1 MKLEIL
7 AGKEGY
13 RDFAE
18 FGVRVYD
25 GHPHFRGTQGSVE
38 KLVLT
43 GPTAFHHY
51 ARVRAYLVIDSG
63 ETLARFALIHDTR
76 LEDFVQVAFFEARP
90 DLTGLW
96 DLIVGEAAR
105 RFPGVPRIVAGVNG
119 HINYGAAFL
128 MNRFDRPPVFG
139 LPYSHDYYPDYFSSL
154 KAHQLVSFRFTMPE
168 LHRWVGD
175 YGPLARMEDITL
187 RFLDK
192 KQLRRDLEH
201 YTRLNNASFGDHPL
215 WTDRTA
221 EEDFELFHPFRHLL
235 EKENLVFA
243 EHEGRPVAFFLWYPD
258 FNGMVDGPRDLGV
271 RELLMFKAG
280 WRPDTF
286 RFTQV
291 GIHPEY
297 RRRPLTLAMIRKAI
311 PATARARYGFCEGG
325 FIFEE
330 NRPSMVMVKRILR
343 RAFGRDV
350 EPYRRYAVFEG
361 ALK

>member
-1 MKLEIL
+1 VKLEMV
-7 AGKEGY
+7 AGKDGY
-13 RDFAE
+13 RDFTE
-18 FGVRVYD
+18 FGVRVYE
-25 GHPHFRGTQGSVE
+25 GQPHFRGTQGSVE

-43 GPTAFHHY
+43 GPTGFHEN
-51 ARVRAYLVIDSG
+51 ASVTAYLVVDAG
-63 ETLARFALIHDTR
+63 ETVARFALVHDTR
-76 LEDFVQVAFFEARP
+76 LADYVQVAFFEARP
-90 DLTGLW
+90 GLTGLW
-96 DLIVGEAAR
+96 DLILREAAR

-139 LPYSHDYYPDYFSSL
+139 LPYSHDYYPGYFSSL
-154 KAHQLVSFRFTMPE
+154 QAHPLVSFRFTMPE
-168 LHRWVGD
+168 LHRWAES
-175 YGPLARMEDITL
+175 YGSLPRMEGITL

-215 WTDRTA
+215 WADRTA
-221 EEDFELFHPFRHLL
+221 EEDYELFHPFRHLM

-258 FNGMVDGPRDLGV
+258 FNGMVEGPRDLGF
-271 RELLMFKAG
+271 RDWLTFRTG

-297 RRRPLTLAMIRKAI
+297 RTL
-311 PATARARYGFCEGG
+311 
-325 FIFEE
+325 
-330 NRPSMVMVKRILR
+330 
-343 RAFGRDV
+343 
-350 EPYRRYAVFEG
+350 
-361 ALK
+361 